1 MKKISIMIPCYNEEE
16 NIVQIG
22 EACEQVLKEQLSEYD
37 YEICYVDN
45 ASSDRTR
52 ELIEE
57 VCSKNKKFKAIF
69 NVTNFGQFN
78 SPFHGMCALDGDCVI
93 PLCADFQDPVELIPV
108 FVHEWEKGHK
118 IVIAS
123 GRPTPGIKW
132 IVDKLKLREYGGYAL
147 CFNGAKVIDFETGE
161 IIYQNIFP
169 RECIA
174 PLYEYALAH
183 NMGMITY
190 EGDTVIHGTRADDYM
205 RFEANLNFMELKAV
219 DDFANYVTFDVNKC
233 LFTAPPDIAPKLEKE
248 MADIYKNRLSIYRS
262 EEFFIEA
269 MPLGVDKAASLDRLF
284 TAIGVDVKDTV
295 AVGDGFNDMSM
306 IKYANVG
313 VCMKNGQQ
321 AVKDVADYV
330 TKLTND
336 EDGLC
341 EVIDKFI
348 YG

>member
-1 MKKISIMIPCYNEEE
+1 MKYLILDVDGTLTNSKKELTE
-16 NIVQIG
+16 NT
-22 EACEQVLKEQLSEYD
+22 LNSLLD
-37 YEICYVDN
+37 
-45 ASSDRTR
+45 
-52 ELIEE
+52 IE
-57 VCSKNKKFKAIF
+57 
-69 NVTNFGQFN
+69 
-78 SPFHGMCALDGDCVI
+78 
-93 PLCADFQDPVELIPV
+93 
-108 FVHEWEKGHK
+108 EKGHR

-147 CFNGAKVIDFETGE
+147 CFNGAKVIDFQNDE

-174 PLYEYALAH
+174 PLYDYALK
-183 NMGMITY
+183 NDMGMITY

-205 RFEANLNFMELKAV
+205 RFEARLNFMELRQV
-219 DDFANYVTFDVNKC
+219 EDFANYVTFDVNKC

-248 MADIYKNRLSIYRS
+248 MAEMYEGKLSIYRS

-284 TAIGVDVKDTV
+284 AAIGADIKDTI

-306 IKYANVG
+306 IQYANVG

-330 TKLTND
+330 TERTND
-336 EDGLC
+336 EDGVV
-341 EVIDKFI
+341 EVIEKFI
-348 YG
+348 LS